1 MIKTPI
7 CDMLGIQYPIFQ
19 GGMAWIADG
28 RLAAAVSEGGGLGI
42 ISAMNAGPDYL
53 KKEIDIC
60 RNLTNRPFGVNVMP
74 MSPSCGGSGKA
85 AGGRKGTGD
94 YDRRRESWQI
104 YEAVAGIRYPRD
116 PGSGARWPWPSW

>member
-60 RNLTNRPFGVNVMP
+60 RNLTNKPFAS
-74 MSPSCGGSGKA
+74 MSCS
-85 AGGRKGTGD
+85 
-94 YDRRRESWQI
+94 
-104 YEAVAGIRYPRD
+104 
-116 PGSGARWPWPSW
+116 